1 MTVLASKSKLYFGLC
16 NRFMYTLNISV
27 GAIFAFELWDRKYFL
42 WLDLLMLVEEACGV
56 LVPGLGFILLA
67 GFTWEIE
74 VGIKRV
80 FFLTK
85 CFSSSLY
92 SIWWFLIVKV
102 DVITVE
108 NLGSL
113 GKCKESKNYSTL
125 TL

>member
-1 MTVLASKSKLYFGLC
+1 
-16 NRFMYTLNISV
+16 
-27 GAIFAFELWDRKYFL
+27 
-42 WLDLLMLVEEACGV
+42 MLVEEACGV

-92 SIWWFLIVKV
+92 SIW
-102 DVITVE
+102 
-108 NLGSL
+108 
-113 GKCKESKNYSTL
+113 
-125 TL
+125 